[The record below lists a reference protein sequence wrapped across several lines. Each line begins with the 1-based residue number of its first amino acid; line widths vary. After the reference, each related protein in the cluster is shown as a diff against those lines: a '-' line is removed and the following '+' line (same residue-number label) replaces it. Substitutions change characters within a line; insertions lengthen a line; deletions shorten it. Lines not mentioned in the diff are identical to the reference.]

1 MGTNVPGVKGEVGSE
16 TELCNPKA
24 KGGRTEGAD
33 VCTDGVSEYNNSLG
47 GPRISKDG
55 IDLGSL
61 DLNHLPIL

>member
-1 MGTNVPGVKGEVGSE
+1 MGTDVPGVKGEVGSE

-24 KGGRTEGAD
+24 KDGGRTEGAD
-33 VCTDGVSEYNNSLG
+33 VCTDGVSEYNSLG